1 LQAIKKANLL
11 MPQIIMSEIS
21 INYHTKVFSRNQRCE
36 QRNIAKNIKLASHW
50 RLVLVL
56 VGVSIPAQTS

>member
-1 LQAIKKANLL
+1 